1 MGSKKKNLDFTIN
14 LDIIT
19 KANKDLDAQVKQIK
33 EIKETAGNRLGATF
47 LDDMI
52 SKVRSTQKDLTSLM
66 KIINNPKLSMKERTL
81 GINASMDA
89 LRELGKTMKGMD
101 KVWMKQAIQN
111 NKEML
116 GQLEELAKRRKDLT
130 VQKGKLTKS
139 KNASSKAEDTLANLG
154 YTGGTTKDDFKA
166 VSKDLDAK
174 KAQLEAGGVFD
185 EKALEEEIEKLTT
198 IKDNL
203 DIIIKQRSEQVNIG
217 KAIAKLSAIDDKAGT
232 KDPEAATKRI
242 DKKMENVTAM
252 TEDPAII
259 ESITKALEGM
269 NDEWESI
276 TTNADTGAEQLRESL
291 ETSKQEAEELAETGQ
306 TLKQIFSQ
314 FGIGFSAYQ
323 IVNYFKELSI
333 EAFNFYKSLDAALN
347 EIYVV
352 SNLSSDAVDSLKT
365 SFINMAEDT
374 GMALDDV
381 TRSAVLFYQ
390 QGLNTDEVLEMTE
403 VTAEFAKVAGIDAT
417 NAADKLT
424 AAVNGYCLAAED
436 ASLVADKFNKVAA
449 ASAADIDELST
460 AFSKA
465 AAQANQA
472 GVGMDNYLAYIAT
485 MVEATREAPENIG
498 TSLKTIMSRMQQ
510 VKEAGTTEDDGTDV
524 NKVETALKSVGVQ
537 LRDTEGELRNLEEVL
552 GELGPKWNSL
562 DRNTQAYLGTIIAG
576 TRQQSR
582 FITLMQNWDRVLELS
597 EDSANSAGQQAL
609 MHAKAME
616 SIESKV
622 QQFQVSWQE
631 FTSNLASSDF
641 FKGAIELA
649 TKFMNVINSGTK
661 PLVLLST
668 GIALLSKHLVKLNG
682 PLNAMVKSF
691 GTKATTAIKGF
702 SRENL
707 KLAKNFISNQKH
719 YKKYTSAIEANK
731 KAILQNRDVITQN
744 STAML
749 DMRKATG
756 KTHEELV
763 ELNPKYKALSDEVD
777 NNRIA
782 LSMNQDAL
790 AENEAQLASLNPE
803 LDKEKTAYDNLQD
816 GITGAMVGFSALSAM
831 LPGVGGAIAG
841 AASGLMMMVKGVTS
855 IGPALLTKVI
865 PAFGAFKNGVK
876 AGLTEIAAAITATG
890 IGAIIQAIVLVLTG
904 AVTAVKALIGAFG
917 NQDAKIAEN
926 VEKMGESL
934 QNYNNALNKSKGAKS
949 MIQEYEELANK
960 VYLTATEQERLNTL
974 AQDLGDSLELDVVED
989 QFGNLSLSIED
1000 AKEKLEVLEAE
1011 AKEARDELIKTEQ
1024 ESIED
1029 FDHNGNVDEF
1039 YAEYLKKYKAD
1050 IRNTLSN
1057 IDTGLDTDELATSAA
1072 NVDSIMKNLKNA
1084 VIEDSAEIS
1093 EAFGGAGIKW
1103 SLTEDVESTMEA
1115 FNNADIDASQWNAL
1129 YSSFDALK
1137 ENIDKIS
1144 YDDALETVTGSIKV
1158 WGEAAG
1164 LTTEQLNLM
1173 SDAIMNSLYGSSNL
1187 HKTMS
1192 GYQETIDKYSGATFG
1207 DTIKSYE
1214 QQMKELEKESSTF
1227 WNPFKQDDAEKEYEA
1242 IKKKVKL
1249 TKEEALAYEEVKL
1262 IDAQIQQ
1269 GLTYG
1274 LNAQGDYVNL
1284 AKERNKLEEEYGIKT
1299 LEELEKAEKMK
1310 EILGQFSDNSA
1321 GWFDKVGLFDE
1332 DSAGL
1337 LEGMADSG
1345 DLSKILSSYGSSDQ
1359 EGTKALTDYLVKTIE
1374 NTNDEELKKVAQEK
1388 LDNVFKNIQVKG
1400 NMSWSDLGT
1409 ELESTTDS
1417 LRKMTSLMDEFR
1429 ESGGFTLDTFT
1440 DLCDILDSIDLS
1452 TVFDTGMMDKYLGAL
1467 ENLELGFDAA
1477 TGMITA
1483 NGAALQS
1490 LEDIQEVATQ
1500 AKLKQTAD
1508 SLEADKAS
1516 LQSQIYAV
1524 EAEIAANQALIDWL
1538 KGQTEATIALDEIKE
1553 QGQVAYTDTMGQ
1565 AATLTAQ
1572 QYQNMTSASSAW
1584 AESSITNAAKVGDAI
1599 KAAMTGNLGSGN
1611 LSTYLEGLISEMK
1624 WEDTG
1629 SAGQLE
1635 ILADDKGRVD
1645 REKAI
1650 AALEEYNKKGQNT
1663 LNNLRAQM
1671 KSIEQMQGLLNKM
1684 SESDLSNL
1692 GLDPEELE
1700 QYLGKLQEIFNIL
1713 RKIEGVE
1720 ARINHLQAYGDIA
1733 RGSARASYLKEEIA
1747 LSQDLVELNKERL
1760 AQQKFMENTEQQA
1773 ILNSPV
1779 GDVFSFDEFGNILID
1794 YEKYAELQDTAA
1806 DGQQTLKEL
1815 ADNLYEEYQ
1824 DLHDT
1829 TLEYYEG
1836 LVESTEAAIDAQQQL
1851 IDTYIDLETDLASAV
1866 KDIYQDMLDTKLEA
1880 IDGEIEALDKLR
1892 EARNEAN
1899 QAREDSKELSQLQT
1913 GLKRSMMDTSGASN
1927 TKVLDYQ
1934 DQIQEKLEQMGED
1947 EYTRRLDAITE
1958 ALESEKEQLQRNFD
1972 EFFED
1977 YEQLYNMIETRILPN
1992 EEAVLEVLKTTDA
2005 YKQAGDAER
2014 ALMLDEWKTSYAVAM
2029 TAMQDGR
2036 TIGDVVESVFSLR
2049 DSVTEIDELLRKRE
2063 YYTEVGNTISAALKE
2078 FYNSGKDGGGSSSG
2092 GSSGGNSNNNKTES
2106 TGGPTES
2113 NTGGIK
2119 ADKLKGAASAIEEW
2133 FDGIGEG
2140 ISSTW
2145 TKFLE
2150 WINGIGKAIS
2160 DFFTV
2165 TIPEKFKAF
2174 GDWFME
2180 HIGVYFTGE
2189 FWAEKF
2195 KTIGD
2200 KVQEFFTVTVPE
2212 KWNSFNTWLDE
2223 NIWKY
2228 FTPEFWGE
2236 MVGIIIGTLENFFT
2250 ITVPEKWNA
2259 FWTWFGEKKDELV
2272 AKVTEFF
2279 TTAIDAVTK
2288 FFTETIPTKWN
2299 EFWKWIGEKG
2309 SELIDKVVTFFTVT
2323 VPDALTTFFTET
2335 IPEKWNA
2342 FWDWLGKKKD
2352 ELVEGAKKLF
2362 TETIPN
2368 FFSKLFT
2375 ETIPKKWE
2383 EFKTWLK
2390 EKKDALVKAISDF
2403 FTKTIPAKI
2412 QEAKEAIKGAIKA
2425 VLNVG
2430 INLINGMMNGIEN
2443 LYNKSIGGFLK
2454 GIEKGYEKVTGKDI
2468 SLPTTLDIKDIPT
2481 FKTGGI
2487 VDFTGP
2493 AWLDGTKGAPE
2504 AVLNA
2509 AQTKAFMKLADH
2521 LDRFDT
2527 FGASSNVYIESIEF
2541 KVDSMSSPQD
2551 GERAF
2556 DAFMNRFKEIGRQS
2570 GLAVGAARLN

>member
-19 KANKDLDAQVKQIK
+19 KTNKELDEQVKQIR
-33 EIKETAGNRLGATF
+33 EIKDTVGNRLAATF

-52 SKVRSTQKDLTSLM
+52 TKVRSTQKDLTGLM
-66 KIINNPKLSMKERTL
+66 KIINNPKLSMKERSL
-81 GINASMDA
+81 GIDTAMNSIK
-89 LRELGKTMKGMD
+89 ELGNAMKGMD
-101 KVWMKQAIQN
+101 KVWMAQALKN
-111 NKEML
+111 NKELL
-116 GQLEELAKRRKDLT
+116 GQLDDLIQKRKDLT
-130 VQKGKLTKS
+130 TQKGKLTKS
-139 KNASSKAEDTLANLG
+139 KNASAKAEDALAELG
-154 YTGGTTKDDFKA
+154 YTGGTTKDDYKA
-166 VSKDLDAK
+166 IKKSINTK

-185 EKALEEEIEKLTT
+185 QAELKSEIDHLSQVR
-198 IKDNL
+198 DNL
-203 DIIIKQRSEQVNIG
+203 DIIIKQRAEQVNIG
-217 KAIAKLSAIDDKAGT
+217 KAIAKLSAIDNKAGT
-232 KDPEAATKRI
+232 KDPDAATKRL
-242 DKKMENVTAM
+242 DKKIENVSSM
-252 TEDPAII
+252 TEDVTVI
-259 ESITKALEGM
+259 EKVSNALGQM
-269 NDEWESI
+269 NDKWS
-276 TTNADTGAEQLRESL
+276 GFYRMAETEGPKMHASL
-291 ETSKQEAEELAETGQ
+291 EQSRHEAEELAETGQ
-306 TLKQIFSQ
+306 TLKQIFAQ

-323 IVNYFKELSI
+323 IVNYFKDLAV

-352 SNLSSDAVDSLKT
+352 SNLSSDAVDNLKT
-365 SFINMAEDT
+365 NFIAMAEDT

-381 TRSAVLFYQ
+381 TRAAVLFYQ
-390 QGLNTDEVLEMTE
+390 QGLNTDEVMEMTE

-417 NAADKLT
+417 DAADKLT

-510 VKEAGTTEDDGTDV
+510 VKEAGTTEDDNTDV

-537 LRDTEGELRNLEEVL
+537 LRDTEGELRNLEDVL
-552 GELGPKWNSL
+552 DELGKKWQSL

-597 EDSANSAGQQAL
+597 EESAQSAGQQAL

-616 SIESKV
+616 SIESEMQKFSV
-622 QQFQVSWQE
+622 AWQE
-631 FTSNLASSDF
+631 LVSNLTTSDF
-641 FKGAIELA
+641 LKNIISFITRFIK
-649 TKFMNVINSGTK
+649 TINSGTG
-661 PLVLLST
+661 PLRVLTVLIGVFRKQIMKGIGAVAKWTKNQLKWIKTFKQSIGVTNSNLKGVRKWTSSLKQIPKLYQENVKQIQYYNKELSNLRDLLNKAQQIMDVAPDDSDAYKQAAADVKRYGKEIESVTNSRQRYIEQNDAMTSGIEATITGFFVLLGLFGSMAEST
-668 GIALLSKHLVKLNG
+668 DKFTAAVGKAGKIVLVTLGVVIPAAIVITTIAVYGL
-682 PLNAMVKSF
+682 
-691 GTKATTAIKGF
+691 TTAIEMLKAALGIGTGSINKG
-702 SRENL
+702 
-707 KLAKNFISNQKH
+707 
-719 YKKYTSAIEANK
+719 
-731 KAILQNRDVITQN
+731 
-744 STAML
+744 
-749 DMRKATG
+749 
-756 KTHEELV
+756 
-763 ELNPKYKALSDEVD
+763 
-777 NNRIA
+777 
-782 LSMNQDAL
+782 
-790 AENEAQLASLNPE
+790 
-803 LDKEKTAYDNLQD
+803 
-816 GITGAMVGFSALSAM
+816 
-831 LPGVGGAIAG
+831 
-841 AASGLMMMVKGVTS
+841 GLMMV
-855 IGPALLTKVI
+855 IGLLTI
-865 PAFGAFKNGVK
+865 F
-876 AGLTEIAAAITATG
+876 ITA
-890 IGAIIQAIVLVLTG
+890 L
-904 AVTAVKALIGAFG
+904 VTAVTEAVDAFSVT
-917 NQDAKIAEN
+917 AEELN
-926 VEKMGESL
+926 ESVEKVGEAL
-934 QNYNNALNKSKGAKS
+934 QSYADQKTIINGAKAAKK
-949 MIQEYEELANK
+949 EYDELANK
-960 VYLTATEQERLNTL
+960 IYRSADEQERLNTVAQEL
-974 AQDLGDSLELDVVED
+974 ADSLEIEAIED
-989 QFGNLSLSIED
+989 EYGNLTLRAEDIE
-1000 AKEKLEVLEAE
+1000 EAMIRLQE
-1011 AKEARDELIKTEQ
+1011 EARKAREELAKVEQ
-1024 ESIED
+1024 EEIEKY
-1029 FDHNGNVDEF
+1029 DHNGHVDDF
-1039 YAEYLKKYKAD
+1039 YEQYLKTYRAD
-1050 IRNTLSN
+1050 LRNALDDIDTGIPTDELETSASN
-1057 IDTGLDTDELATSAA
+1057 IDE
-1072 NVDSIMKNLKNA
+1072 IMRNLKDN
-1084 VIEDSAEIS
+1084 VINNSAEMA
-1093 EAFGGAGIKW
+1093 EAFGGAGIHW
-1103 SLTEDVESTMEA
+1103 SLTEDVEAMMDA
-1115 FNNADIDASQWNAL
+1115 FNNADIDSSQWNSL
-1129 YSSFDALK
+1129 YQTFDTLQEK
-1137 ENIDKIS
+1137 IDELS
-1144 YDDALETVTGSIKV
+1144 YDQALEVVSGAIKS
-1158 WGEAAG
+1158 WGKAAG
-1164 LTTEQLNLM
+1164 LTAEQVNLM
-1173 SDAIMNSLYGSSNL
+1173 KDSIMDSLYSGSNL
-1187 HKTMS
+1187 HKTVS
-1192 GYQETIDKYSGATFG
+1192 GYDEEMSKMDG
-1207 DTIKSYE
+1207 SYFDN
-1214 QQMKELEKESSTF
+1214 KLKDYEKERDRIYKEADKNGEWDL
-1227 WNPFKQDDAEKEYEA
+1227 WNPFNESDEEKQYEVQ
-1242 IKKKVKL
+1242 KKKINLLKDEQ
-1249 TKEEALAYEEVKL
+1249 KAYEKIVKYDTEL
-1262 IDAQIQQ
+1262 IELENL
-1269 GLTYG
+1269 GLTNTEEYNK
-1274 LNAQGDYVNL
+1274 LL
-1284 AKERNKLEEEYGIKT
+1284 EKRNKLAEEYGASSREEMLRLET
-1299 LEELEKAEKMK
+1299 LRDITGKMS
-1310 EILGQFSDNSA
+1310 ENSA
-1321 GWFDKVGLFDE
+1321 SWFNSAGLFDE
-1332 DSAGL
+1332 DAFKL
-1337 LEGMADSG
+1337 LENMDKSG
-1345 DLSKILSSYGSSDQ
+1345 DLDSIVGAYTTDEEK
-1359 EGTKALTDYLVKTIE
+1359 GTRMLTDYLVNVIN
-1374 NTNDEELKKVAQEK
+1374 NTNDEELRKVAQDK
-1388 LDNVFKNIQVKG
+1388 LENVFDNIQVRG
-1400 NMSWSDLGT
+1400 TMNWRGLST
-1409 ELESTTDS
+1409 ELEDTTDS
-1417 LRKMTSLMDEFR
+1417 LRKMTSVMEEFR
-1429 ESGGFTLDTFT
+1429 ENGGFTLETFA
-1440 DLCDILDSIDLS
+1440 DLCDILDSIDLA

-1477 TGMITA
+1477 TGVITA

-1500 AKLKQTAD
+1500 AKLKQTAQ

-1524 EAEIAANQALIDWL
+1524 EAEIAANQALIEWL
-1538 KGQTEATIALDEIKE
+1538 KGQTKAEIDLDKIKE

-1565 AATLTAQ
+1565 AAVLTAQ
-1572 QYQNMTSASSAW
+1572 QYQSMTSASSAW

-1611 LSTYLEGLISEMK
+1611 LSTYLKGLISEMK

-1635 ILADDKGRVD
+1635 LLTDKEGYVN

-1663 LNNLRAQM
+1663 INNLRAQM
-1671 KSIEQMQGLLNKM
+1671 KSIEQMQNLLNKM

-1692 GLDPEELE
+1692 GLDPEEIE
-1700 QYLGKLQEIFNIL
+1700 EYLGKLQEIYNIL

-1720 ARINHLQAYGDIA
+1720 ARINHLQSYGDIA
-1733 RGSARASYLKEEIA
+1733 RGSARATFLKEEIA
-1747 LSQDLVELNKERL
+1747 LSQDLVDLNKERL

-1779 GDVFSFDEFGNILID
+1779 GDVFSFDEFGNIIID
-1794 YEKYAELQDTAA
+1794 YEKYNALQDETI
-1806 DGQQTLKEL
+1806 DGQQSLKEL
-1815 ADNLYEEYQ
+1815 ADNLYEEYE
-1824 DLHDT
+1824 DLHGT
-1829 TLEYYEG
+1829 TLEYYEE
-1836 LVESTEAAIDAQQQL
+1836 LVESTEAAINAQQQL
-1851 IDTYIDLETDLASAV
+1851 IDTYVDLETDLANAV

-1880 IDGEIEALDKLR
+1880 IDDEIEALDKLR
-1892 EARNEAN
+1892 EAREEAN

-1977 YEQLYNMIETRILPN
+1977 WEQLYDMIETRILPN
-1992 EEAVLEVLKTTDA
+1992 EEAVLEVLKTTDE
-2005 YKQAGDAER
+2005 YRQAGDAER
-2014 ALMLDEWKTSYAVAM
+2014 AQMVNQWKTDYAVAM
-2029 TAMQDGR
+2029 TALQDGG
-2036 TIGDVVESVFSLR
+2036 TIMDVVESVFSLQ
-2049 DSVTEIDELLRKRE
+2049 DTVLEIDKLLRNKD
-2063 YYTEVGNTISAALKE
+2063 YYTEVGNTISTALKE
-2078 FYNSGKDGGGSSSG
+2078 FYNSGKDGGGASSGNGSG
-2092 GSSGGNSNNNKTES
+2092 GSSNNNKTQS
-2106 TGGPTES
+2106 TGGPNKS
-2113 NTGGIK
+2113 DTGGIK
-2119 ADKLKGAASAIEEW
+2119 ADKLKDLDDAKDAIKEW

-2150 WINGIGKAIS
+2150 WIGGIGKAIS

-2174 GDWFME
+2174 GNWFME
-2180 HIGVYFTGE
+2180 HIGVYFTGDY
-2189 FWAEKF
+2189 WSEKF
-2195 KTIGD
+2195 KVIGD

-2259 FWTWFGEKKDELV
+2259 FWTWLGEKKDELV
-2272 AKVTEFF
+2272 AWVTDFF
-2279 TTAIDAVTK
+2279 TKAIDAVTK

-2299 EFWKWIGEKG
+2299 AFWDWVGEKG

-2323 VPDALTTFFTET
+2323 VPKELEKFFTET
-2335 IPEKWNA
+2335 IPEKWDA
-2342 FWDWLGKKKD
+2342 FWTWIGQKKD
-2352 ELVEGAKKLF
+2352 EIVNGVKVFF
-2362 TETIPN
+2362 TQTVPN

-2412 QEAKEAIKGAIKA
+2412 QEAKEAIKGAIKT
-2425 VLNVG
+2425 VLNAG
-2430 INLINGMMNGIEN
+2430 INLLNSMLNGIES
-2443 LYNKSIGGFLK
+2443 LYNKSIGSFLK

-2481 FKTGGI
+2481 FKTGGV

-2570 GLAVGAARLN
+2570 GLSVGAARLN